1 MFRVPSRGG
10 SRDPLLPHSGNG
22 RSGGGGL
29 YGRARSSP
37 KAALS
42 KSFIATMVWALLSM
56 SMIFGGWVY
65 CSRKMESTWVLCEP
79 GGCKI
84 EDLRAGETTVL
95 MIPRHKMVRGELVR
109 VKNGEVVDPVK
120 LRRSAQ
126 RKLGHSYNV
135 VYLEPDSEDDD
146 DESYDSFE
154 DDDDSYD
161 SYDGDDD
168 SSEED
173 DDEDDYD
180 MAVMAQRAKERLE
193 NAIPP
198 AGGPSGA
205 KAAMASF
212 PNRYAA
218 EARREAE
225 LVRKDAQRAK
235 WAKDRE
241 ERGLP
246 PIKEP
251 DEQQRQKAT
260 AARGGDFDDEER
272 FPGDAATMREKNRRE
287 IRNMEE
293 ARGMTAEEHRE
304 LSQQAFEEAAKAH
317 KEMQRRDQ
325 QMRQMGNNLHYR
337 AKPQPDTDNNNKK
350 LSPDDPDNNPPAA
363 GRPPLER
370 GQAQKDLDVNEGR
383 AGGGGAAASEDEL
396 RKGGGRS
403 ISSVGGLEEF
413 DNRERRRLSP
423 SPPDQEKGEE
433 EEEEEEDDQGLDE
446 GGRLDGFGD
455 VVQHVGAAGS
465 RRKLLS
471 RKNPVKQVVPKP
483 SKPTKE
489 ELAEDA
495 SKSRETHR
503 QGHGHHQKRAR
514 KVAQPTGPEERA
526 DGSLD
531 GEPRP
536 KTKHHHKA
544 FHHKEDVPQA
554 DRHHVHPGFHH
565 RPGDKK
571 IEHGW
576 RHQHR
581 QWHHREELKKLGTP
595 FSLGRTVARKRKEAI
610 DNYVSRRVSTLDFTD
625 SKKWRAGGLWL
636 IIVGCMSIAF
646 CIVIGNFQPRPLKK
660 MS

>member
-42 KSFIATMVWALLSM
+42 KSFVATMVWALLSM
-56 SMIFGGWVY
+56 SMIGGGWVY
-65 CSRKMESTWVLCEP
+65 CSRKMESTRVLCEP

-109 VKNGEVVDPVK
+109 VKNGDVVDPIK

-173 DDEDDYD
+173 DDDDYD

-198 AGGPSGA
+198 AGGTSGA

-212 PNRYAA
+212 PSRYAA
-218 EARREAE
+218 AARREAE
-225 LVRKDAQRAK
+225 LARKDAQRAK

-251 DEQQRQKAT
+251 DEQRRQEAKP
-260 AARGGDFDDEER
+260 ARGVDFDDEER

-304 LSQQAFEEAAKAH
+304 RGQQAFEEAAKAH

-325 QMRQMGNNLHYR
+325 QMRQMGNNLHDR
-337 AKPQPDTDNNNKK
+337 AKPKPGTDNNNNK
-350 LSPDDPDNNPPAA
+350 LSPDDPDNNPSAKG

-370 GQAQKDLDVNEGR
+370 GQAQKDLNVNEGVT
-383 AGGGGAAASEDEL
+383 GGGGAAAGEDEL
-396 RKGGGRS
+396 RKGGGRT

-413 DNRERRRLSP
+413 DSQERRRLSP
-423 SPPDQEKGEE
+423 SPPKDEEKGEE
-433 EEEEEEDDQGLDE
+433 EEEDQGLDE
-446 GGRLDGFGD
+446 DGGIESFGD
-455 VVQHVGAAGS
+455 VVQHAGAAGS

-471 RKNPVKQVVPKP
+471 WKNRVKEVVPKP

-489 ELAEDA
+489 ELDEDA

-526 DGSLD
+526 DGSFD
-531 GEPRP
+531 GEPKP
-536 KTKHHHKA
+536 KTTHHHKA

-576 RHQHR
+576 KHQHR

-610 DNYVSRRVSTLDFTD
+610 DSYVSRRVSTLDFTD

-636 IIVGCMSIAF
+636 IIVGCISIAF
-646 CIVIGNFQPRPLKK
+646 CIVIGNFQPR
-660 MS
+660 